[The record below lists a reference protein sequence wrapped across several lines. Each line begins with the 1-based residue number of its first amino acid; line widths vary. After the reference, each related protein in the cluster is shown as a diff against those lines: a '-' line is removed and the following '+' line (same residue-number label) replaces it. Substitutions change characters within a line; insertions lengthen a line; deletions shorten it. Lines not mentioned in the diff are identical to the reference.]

1 VKHIMTRPSIKLSR
15 HVRRKVERFAEEEHV
30 RLTNDVIAQ
39 SYISTLLKYLCYP
52 LTWMLSYVKQLI
64 SNIYSLLD
72 HQSIL
77 TCILYICLMLILF
90 KIIAYMVLRVCQ
102 AYANRCSYGKCKV
115 KELIPVV
122 CPDCRLN
129 YCLRHRHPQDHQ
141 CKGYQDTGRKV
152 SNTGYAALQRLN
164 KTSTS
169 NNSRQRNNVAS
180 VSNVPQR
187 TLLTSLGKDLDRER
201 RQRQQ
206 VNARS
211 MNGMSEDEALQQALK
226 ASLEQD
232 NNTSTSQQEESDLEL
247 ARRLQR
253 EEEEARRQRRL
264 RDQQQ
269 RNAAESSSD
278 SRCHVS

>member
-1 VKHIMTRPSIKLSR
+1 MEFPDLGKHCSDSFCNRLDFLPVKCDACDKLYCKD
-15 HVRRKVERFAEEEHV
+15 HVRYEDHSCPYAYKKNVQVPVCPLCNQPVPVKKGETPDVVVGAHIDRDCQSDPARKKR
-30 RLTNDVIAQ
+30 
-39 SYISTLLKYLCYP
+39 K
-52 LTWMLSYVKQLI
+52 
-64 SNIYSLLD
+64 
-72 HQSIL
+72 
-77 TCILYICLMLILF
+77 
-90 KIIAYMVLRVCQ
+90 

-129 YCLRHRHPQDHQ
+129 FCLRHRHPQDHQ

-164 KTSTS
+164 KTSTSS

-232 NNTSTSQQEESDLEL
+232 NNTSTSQQQQEESDLEL

-253 EEEEARRQRRL
+253 EEEEARIQRRL

-269 RNAAESSSD
+269 RNAAEASSD